1 MGIGLFISPNN
12 SALMGA
18 APRQRQGIAA
28 GILATARNVGM
39 VLGVGIAGAVLTT
52 FLTRGEASGETAA
65 LFSGVQA
72 GFLVA
77 SGVALLGAAISA
89 IRGPERQKLPE
100 LAGVKPVKEKLNH

>member
-1 MGIGLFISPNN
+1 L
-12 SALMGA
+12 
-18 APRQRQGIAA
+18 
-28 GILATARNVGM
+28 